1 MNRYIIFGASRGLGR
16 EISQLV
22 SGGSLLLISR
32 DNEALEGLSNELSID
47 SQWTSFDLT
56 NMDKFDELSL
66 VVKKFDPTHI
76 YYIAGGGPHGK
87 FEAKGFKDHLWA
99 YKLNLLF
106 PAKLLHWSLNNLN
119 LKQFILVGSSVAES
133 KADPLA
139 SSYSSAKHGLKGL
152 VTSIN
157 AEGCNLDLRLFSPPY
172 MKTDLLPKNSRPYT
186 EGNVSSA
193 SKVAEMFYKWANDA
207 SGLKHYFIEVE

>member
-1 MNRYIIFGASRGLGR
+1 MSRYIIFGASRGLGS
-16 EISQLV
+16 EISRLV
-22 SGGSLLLISR
+22 SGSSLLLISR
-32 DNEALEGLSNELSID
+32 DTKNLEDLSNELSAD
-47 SQWTSFDLT
+47 SKCTSFDLT
-56 NMDKFDELSL
+56 NIDKFDELSL

-76 YYIAGGGPHGK
+76 YYVAGGGPHGK
-87 FEAKGFKDHLWA
+87 FGTKEFKDHLWA
-99 YKLNLLF
+99 YRLNLLF

-157 AEGCNLDLRLFSPPY
+157 AEGCDLDLRLFSPPY
-172 MKTDLLPKNSRPYT
+172 METDLLPKNSHPYT
-186 EGNVSSA
+186 EAKVRSP

-207 SGLKHYFIEVE
+207 DGLKHYLIEVE